1 MFSRQLCDVPH
12 FEDDAMNTY
21 RVQIVDR
28 IKVVNSVI
36 LNAENVDEAVLEAQE
51 TSCPPFDDECER
63 RGYIK
68 LPKERMVVKI
78 EKIADE
84 PTLLIA

>member
-1 MFSRQLCDVPH
+1 M
-12 FEDDAMNTY
+12 E
-21 RVQIVDR
+21 IVDR

-36 LNAENVDEAVLEAQE
+36 VNAENVDEAVLEAQKAQ
-51 TSCPPFDDECER
+51 CPPFDDECER

-68 LPKERMVVKI
+68 LPEQRIVVKI

-84 PTLLIA
+84 PIILCAYV